1 MGMSDTIA
9 AIATGAGRSAIGI
22 VRLSGPESRR
32 AVEALFTP
40 FSGKKLS
47 DYPPGMLVYGA
58 LRDQE
63 GKLLDQ
69 CLATWSAAPRSYTG
83 EDTAELQ
90 CHGSPAVLTAA
101 LEALFALGVRQARAG
116 EFTPPRLPQRTDGPD
131 PGRGGHRP
139 DRRRDPRCRP
149 VRRQPA
155 GGAMSRKIGGIYDT
169 LVDLVA
175 HFDVV
180 LDYSDEDLEPFDQE
194 EITAAVGRAAGELEA
209 LEASYRRGGGSTTGW
224 AAPS

>member
-69 CLATWSAAPRSYTG
+69 CLATCSAVS
-83 EDTAELQ
+83 
-90 CHGSPAVLTAA
+90 SPV
-101 LEALFALGVRQARAG
+101 
-116 EFTPPRLPQRTDGPD
+116 
-131 PGRGGHRP
+131 
-139 DRRRDPRCRP
+139 
-149 VRRQPA
+149 
-155 GGAMSRKIGGIYDT
+155 
-169 LVDLVA
+169 
-175 HFDVV
+175 
-180 LDYSDEDLEPFDQE
+180 
-194 EITAAVGRAAGELEA
+194 
-209 LEASYRRGGGSTTGW
+209 
-224 AAPS
+224 